1 MGKSSTIVKEIK
13 ANYIYIITIVLLLGL
28 TIGFLIGFVK
38 ERSKDKGK
46 CFVNFFFLD
55 SISLEQYE

>member
-46 CFVNFFFLD
+46 CFVNFFYFG
-55 SISLEQYE
+55 